1 MPEMSFKKNS
11 IGRKKSGITKLLHR
25 GYEMKN
31 VYEMYKNNELPEK
44 LKLQIENRQSFCK
57 TEEEKIFIAGF
68 MIHQEIVRIQK
79 IMGKDKWVLGVE
91 VKGQ

>member
-1 MPEMSFKKNS
+1 
-11 IGRKKSGITKLLHR
+11 
-25 GYEMKN
+25 MKN

-44 LKLQIENRQSFCK
+44 QKLQIKNRQSFRK

>member
-1 MPEMSFKKNS
+1 
-11 IGRKKSGITKLLHR
+11 
-25 GYEMKN
+25 MKN
-31 VYEMYKNNELPEK
+31 VYEMYKNNELPAK

-79 IMGKDKWVLGVE
+79 IMGKDNWVLGVE
-91 VKGQ
+91 IKGQ

>member
-1 MPEMSFKKNS
+1 
-11 IGRKKSGITKLLHR
+11 
-25 GYEMKN
+25 MKN

-68 MIHQEIVRIQK
+68 MVHQEIVRIQE
-79 IMGKDKWVLGVE
+79 IMGKDNWVLGVE

>member
-1 MPEMSFKKNS
+1 
-11 IGRKKSGITKLLHR
+11 
-25 GYEMKN
+25 MKN

-44 LKLQIENRQSFCK
+44 LQLQIKNRQSFCK
-57 TEEEKIFIAGF
+57 TEEENIFIAGF

-79 IMGKDKWVLGVE
+79 LMGKDSWVLGVE